1 MLRNWVIAIAFLA
14 LACGAIAFLA
24 GTPPAFILIFWGGL
38 IFFSL
43 VYERVRYKPLD
54 AATPGAGWTQTAE
67 RFIDDETGETVT
79 VWLEPGTG
87 ERKYVRG

>member
-1 MLRNWVIAIAFLA
+1 MLRNWVIAIAFVA
-14 LACGAIAFLA
+14 FACGVIAFLS
-24 GTPPAFILIFWGGL
+24 GTPPAFILVFWGAL

-43 VYERVRYKPLD
+43 VYERVRYKPVES
-54 AATPGAGWTQTAE
+54 AAPGPDWTQTPE
-67 RFIDDETGETVT
+67 RFVDDETGETVT